1 MMPASVAGTQKV
13 AGQPLKEN
21 LRHLRLL
28 AFIASFALFVYVLQR
43 SGPEAV
49 LHKIRLLGW
58 GFAFLI
64 LLSGARHLLRAVA
77 WSYCVQSDGR
87 RPDAFDLFGPRLV
100 GEALDDLTP
109 AGPLLGET
117 AKIAVVS
124 RLIRGQAGASSVVIE
139 NLVYILAAG
148 LFMLSGLVLALLK
161 LVTPVGLRWISAEMA
176 ICFLASIGVAW
187 WILSRRIL
195 LLARTLAYLKRAGVG
210 WAFLERHQHYLCAVE
225 EAIYD
230 FFLTRRRIFLAVL
243 GIEFATNFTGVGE
256 AYIILKVTA
265 AHTSLFAAYLAESA
279 SRAAQFAFSFIPFGL
294 GVQEGVAAA
303 TLGALGYPATEG
315 VSLAIIRKIRTLFW
329 TALGLLLAAKYSIAR
344 PAEERG
350 HETTHRQRRRFWT
363 HRTGEQGH
371 SRCASRGHRHQHDPH
386 GKWRSIRR
394 CRFHGPPRV
403 RLGYRSA
410 FESHGRLPGF
420 VGLEHFHSRQSPRA
434 AALESPSP
442 TAGPRDPAGQ
452 SGRGGD

>member
-1 MMPASVAGTQKV
+1 MK
-13 AGQPLKEN
+13 KI

-28 AFIASFALFVYVLQR
+28 AFIASFVLFVYMLQR

-49 LHKIRLLGW
+49 LVKIRLLGW

-77 WSYCVQSDGR
+77 WTYCVQTDGR
-87 RPDAFDLFGPRLV
+87 RPDTLDLFGPRLV

-124 RLIRGQAGASSVVIE
+124 KLIRGQAGASSVVIE
-139 NLVYILAAG
+139 NLVYILAAV
-148 LFMLSGLVLALLK
+148 LFMLSGLVLALLT
-161 LVTPVGLRWISAEMA
+161 LATPVGLQWVSGEMV

-187 WILSRRIL
+187 LIIGRRIL
-195 LLARTLAYLKRAGVG
+195 LLGRTLDYLKRAGLG
-210 WAFLERHQHYLCAVE
+210 WAFLERHQHYLLAVE
-225 EAIYD
+225 QAIYD
-230 FFLTRRRIFLAVL
+230 FFLTRRRFFLVVL

-256 AYIILKVTA
+256 AYLILKVTA

-279 SRAAQFAFSFIPFGL
+279 SRAVQFAFSFIPFGL

-344 PAEERG
+344 PAEEG
-350 HETTHRQRRRFWT
+350 EYEATHRQRRRFRT
-363 HRTGEQGH
+363 HRAGEQGH
-371 SRCASRGHRHQHDPH
+371 SGCASRGHRHKHDTH
-386 GKWRSIRR
+386 GKRRSIRH
-394 CRFHGPPRV
+394 CSLHGP
-403 RLGYRSA
+403 S
-410 FESHGRLPGF
+410 SI
-420 VGLEHFHSRQSPRA
+420 
-434 AALESPSP
+434 
-442 TAGPRDPAGQ
+442 
-452 SGRGGD
+452 